1 MESQQRK
8 QYSSYPLKVFVLVV
22 KVVVFPVF
30 RIGTRCEVINGAK
43 QVEGLHKASGL
54 ELHKPQGAQAV
65 GLCSLGTV
73 RTVITGPERG
83 H

>member
-1 MESQQRK
+1 MSDKNIED
-8 QYSSYPLKVFVLVV
+8 VFSWSLIFSRFLLFSALGHDVKSLIAIVV
-22 KVVVFPVF
+22 S
-30 RIGTRCEVINGAK
+30 K

-54 ELHKPQGAQAV
+54 ELHKPQGAQAG